1 MKVLSVDTSSA
12 ICSVAV
18 LENNNVLKELYVDD
32 ANTHSTKLMPLIDSL
47 LKSLNITINDI
58 DLFACGI
65 GPGSFTGI
73 RIGVSTIKAFADVT
87 GKPVVGVTSLEAL
100 ATACSEDGIICSLI
114 DAKHDNLY
122 FGLFECKNSEYTKTS
137 DFLFEN
143 INNIIDF
150 VKNKNNKI
158 IFVGNGSILFKDMI
172 ESKLGKNAYIINTSS
187 YEYHT
192 ARAIGAVAFSRFSK
206 GLVGNSNTLI
216 PLYIKN
222 VSTNSNK

>member
-1 MKVLSVDTSSA
+1 MKILSVDTSSA
-12 ICSVAV
+12 ICSVAL
-18 LENNNVLKELYVDD
+18 LEDTNVLKELYIDD
-32 ANTHSTKLMPLIDSL
+32 ANTHSTKLMPLIDEL
-47 LKSLNITINDI
+47 LNSLNITIKDI

-87 GKPVVGVTSLEAL
+87 NKPVIGVTSLEAL
-100 ATACSEDGIICSLI
+100 AFAVKDDGFICPLI

-122 FGLFECKNSEYTKTS
+122 FGLFEYKNSEYIKLS

-158 IFVGNGSILFKDMI
+158 IFVGNGSILFRNMI
-172 ESKLGKNAYIINTSS
+172 ESNLGNKAYFLDTTIF
-187 YEYHT
+187 EKHT
-192 ARAIGAVAFSRFSK
+192 ATAIGKIAFNRFNK
-206 GLVGNSNTLI
+206 GLFSNSNSLI
-216 PLYIKN
+216 PLYIKK
-222 VSTNSNK
+222 SNAEM